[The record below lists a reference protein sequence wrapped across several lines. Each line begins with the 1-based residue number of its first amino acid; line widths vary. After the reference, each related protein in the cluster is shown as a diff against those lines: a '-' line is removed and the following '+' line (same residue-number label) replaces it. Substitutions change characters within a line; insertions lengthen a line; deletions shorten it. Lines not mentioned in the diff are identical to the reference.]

1 MAHKKA
7 AGSNRNGRDSKSK
20 RLGVKR
26 FGGELVIPGNIIV
39 RQRGNKFW
47 AGPGTG
53 IGKDYTIYATAEGY
67 VTFEFIRGGRRPIG
81 VRPERVE
88 EPPRAGSACG
98 ARHPEAA
105 ARLVIHPGDKLAR

>member
-1 MAHKKA
+1 MAHKKG
-7 AGSNRNGRDSKSK
+7 AGSSRNGRDSKSK

-67 VTFEFIRGGRRPIG
+67 VTFEFIRGGRRQIA
-81 VRPERVE
+81 VRPERIE
-88 EPPRAGSACG
+88 DSQ
-98 ARHPEAA
+98 AA
-105 ARLVIHPGDKLAR
+105 AGVAASP